1 MSTRGKVIS
10 IVAIGLL
17 IILALVFMFIRSEKG
32 QSPETLSEIE
42 KTPVE
47 KAAGQSG
54 KQAEVKFNPPTKEE
68 QMASWVK
75 AVAVTFAERFGTFS
89 NQADYISIEE
99 LRPLMTA
106 SLAKW
111 VDETY
116 VPKLKK
122 EHDPSGYY
130 YQIRTTAPVANILE
144 QSDTAI
150 KVRVSTQRA
159 ETIQDQAET
168 QFIQDLILDLKK
180 FDNNWLVD
188 GAYWQPKK

>member
-1 MSTRGKVIS
+1 M
-10 IVAIGLL
+10 AIGLVV
-17 IILALVFMFIRSEKG
+17 ILALVIFFLRSASDK
-32 QSPETLSEIE
+32 SAETLSEIE

-47 KAAGQSG
+47 KAEETGG
-54 KQAEVKFNPPTKEE
+54 MPAEVKFNPPTKEE
-68 QMASWVK
+68 QTAGSIK
-75 AVAVTFAERFGTFS
+75 AIATTFAERFGTFS

-111 VDETY
+111 VDEAY
-116 VPKLKK
+116 IPKLKK

-130 YQIRTTAPVANILE
+130 YQIQTTAPVANILE
-144 QSDTAI
+144 QNETAI

-159 ETIQDQAET
+159 ETIQDQTET
-168 QFIQDLILDLKK
+168 QFIQDLILELKK